1 MVADDITFVVDND
14 GNIVGNDQNT
24 IIMEDKHIEKG
35 KLILTKTVE
44 GNISKE
50 NAKKITFKVTN
61 QETKKTDKYTLDEF
75 SYDEASKT
83 WTKEL
88 DVLAEEYTVE

>member
-35 KLILTKTVE
+35 KLILTK
-44 GNISKE
+44 NS
-50 NAKKITFKVTN
+50 
-61 QETKKTDKYTLDEF
+61 
-75 SYDEASKT
+75 
-83 WTKEL
+83 
-88 DVLAEEYTVE
+88 

>member
-44 GNISKE
+44 GIFL
-50 NAKKITFKVTN
+50 KKMPKRLHL
-61 QETKKTDKYTLDEF
+61 K
-75 SYDEASKT
+75 
-83 WTKEL
+83 
-88 DVLAEEYTVE
+88 